1 MGAGSREARR
11 ANLGKCT
18 EGPWPRSPAPGS
30 RGQWAQAGGRFRDRL
45 QGPLGLLHGSACQV
59 PPPQCPRA
67 PSELPHLLLPFPGE
81 RGLRTSRLR
90 PWSISLRP
98 GETRGDSKGRE
109 DASRG
114 SDPHVQADRQA
125 DGCLP
130 LVLRLLAFSVTQGLT
145 STQNSLW
152 FRRRSMPASFGCP
165 AWGQDPEGTAVAP
178 WHPRDLRYYPAF

>member
-1 MGAGSREARR
+1 MATVS
-11 ANLGKCT
+11 
-18 EGPWPRSPAPGS
+18 GPWKQRAVGS
-30 RGQWAQAGGRFRDRL
+30 GWREI
-45 QGPLGLLHGSACQV
+45 QGPSSGATGPPARLSMSG